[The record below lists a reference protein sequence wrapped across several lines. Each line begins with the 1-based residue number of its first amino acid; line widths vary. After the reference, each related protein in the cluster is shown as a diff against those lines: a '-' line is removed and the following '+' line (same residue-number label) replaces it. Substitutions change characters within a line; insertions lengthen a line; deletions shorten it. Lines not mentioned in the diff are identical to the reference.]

1 MSTVIEASGLP
12 STSYYAPDFRVE
24 IEGQTLD
31 PTTHGDILEIK
42 VVMDMDN
49 MASFDLT
56 INNWDDA
63 RVKLKYSDTSV
74 FDVGRQVHIFMGYAG
89 QLLPMISGQIVTMSP
104 HFPESGAVTLT
115 VGGLDGMFKLRDR
128 KAKEGEVT
136 KYVDKADWEIVQIVA
151 RRNGLKADVEEIGEV
166 HDEVVQKN
174 QDDATFLMERAKRMD
189 FDCYVSTDPTSGE
202 STLHFKK
209 PRDGRDNSITR
220 VYVFTWGENLISFNP
235 TINLS
240 RQVSQ
245 VTVRGWDDRNKRAIV
260 AHAGPEE
267 LRAAVKAKKR
277 STTGPAAV
285 ENSGSGKHEVVVD
298 APVNSDEEA
307 RSLALSLLMER
318 AYQFITGTGQAIGLP
333 DLRPGDNVELRNL
346 GLRFDGTYYVKRVE
360 HVLNDAGY
368 RTTFHVRRV
377 FDGIS
382 LDFDVVT
389 P

>member
-1 MSTVIEASGLP
+1 
-12 STSYYAPDFRVE
+12 
-24 IEGQTLD
+24 
-31 PTTHGDILEIK
+31 
-42 VVMDMDN
+42 
-49 MASFDLT
+49 
-56 INNWDDA
+56 
-63 RVKLKYSDTSV
+63 
-74 FDVGRQVHIFMGYAG
+74 MGYAG
-89 QLLPMISGQIVTMSP
+89 NLLPMISGQIVTMSP

-128 KAKEGEVT
+128 KPKEGEVT
-136 KYVDKADWEIVQIVA
+136 KYVDKADWEIVQLIA

-189 FDCYVSTDPTSGE
+189 FDCYVSTDPSSGV

-209 PRDGRDNSITR
+209 PSDGRDNSATR
-220 VYVFTWGENLISFNP
+220 VYIFTWGENLISFNP

-260 AHAGPEE
+260 AHAGPKE
-267 LRAAVKAKKR
+267 LSAAVKAKKR

-285 ENSGSGKHEVVVD
+285 AASGSGKQEVVVD
-298 APVNSDEEA
+298 APVNSEKEA
-307 RSLALSLLMER
+307 RALALALLMER
-318 AYQFITGTGQAIGLP
+318 AYQFITGSGQAIGLP
-333 DLRPGDNVELRNL
+333 DLRPGDNIEMRNL
-346 GLRFDGTYYVKRVE
+346 GQRFDGNYYVKRVE
-360 HVLNDAGY
+360 HVINDAGY
-368 RTTFHVRRV
+368 RTNFQVRRV

-382 LDFDVVT
+382 LDFDLVT